1 MKHNHRNFGPKMS
14 VVAVALAQAFAGHA
28 WAQQADANTVVV
40 TGIRASAQSSLAIK
54 RDSMEVVD
62 SISADDIGKLP
73 DPNVTETMTRIPG
86 VQGYRYGGEG
96 ASPVGTG
103 SGVTIRGLSGQTA
116 SEVNGRAYFTAG
128 SREFNLE
135 GAIPGMVAGIDVYK
149 NPSAEHIEG
158 AIGGLVNIRTRNP
171 SDFKGLTGALN
182 IGGRYNDLAKK
193 GNPELFGMIANRWN
207 LQGGGRIGVMAAA
220 VFQQSTGRS
229 DNNPGNGGANYK
241 RAVRADSA
249 EYATLAGANTAN
261 DPSKPMSQYVGR
273 TDVSYLAGV
282 PTLPT
287 STTAGAYMPNLAGL
301 TQEQIGNVMAAPALT
316 NNVFQETIMR
326 TRRGLNLAADWR
338 VDNTLRFY
346 VDGNYTYYLYH
357 QNYRG
362 LNSSDNNNQA
372 NNVQNLQTAPFN
384 LTEQFANGNLNG
396 GSNDVLATKR
406 FLSGNFL
413 NTRMTTTGGDEH
425 RPYTTWI
432 AATGAEWH
440 PTPALFLKAD
450 INFIKADQTQD
461 NRSVTLLSNPGLY
474 WTANRVSDG
483 APHQLTFTGPNLSD
497 PSNFMY
503 QAYSN
508 GTHQSYHDTG
518 GAVALDGTYS
528 LDDGWFFSRLKF
540 GARAARQSSSYNNF
554 GFGGRPLTSDGLA
567 LAADGSN
574 GISAANGGH
583 TQSSP
588 TNFMDGLA
596 GYSGGYV
603 VYNPDQLLGN
613 QVSGAFP
620 KAGIL
625 PENGLTEQL
634 LSRRYTNEKTK
645 AIYLVGEFALLDD
658 RLKGNVGV
666 RVVRTNGEFVAQVA
680 DPITGAIG
688 PYRRTTSYTN
698 ALPSF
703 NLTYDLA
710 KDFLARFGYGRGMTR
725 PGLDQLNPS
734 LTVNSTQ
741 GTLQIGN
748 PDLRPL
754 TANSFDFSLERYFS
768 KTNYLAAGVFDK
780 EINGFFNDVQNC
792 ENVSLATGYSGAVS
806 NGCPSGQLLVSKT
819 LNSEKGYA
827 RGVELSGQYFFD
839 SAPGILK
846 NFGVAGSYTYVK
858 TDNPFNVG
866 TKAAPN
872 IISTPQPFA
881 SKNSYSVSALYEDN
895 KASARLVYTWRSPSV
910 LFGFSP
916 NPIDGRYIDAYGILD
931 GSFNYQ
937 LTDNLA
943 LSLIASNITNKTLN
957 RNVGGLGNES
967 GIERQHYENGRFF
980 GFSLRY
986 KFGNL

>member
-1 MKHNHRNFGPKMS
+1 MS
-14 VVAVALAQAFAGHA
+14 VVAVALAQAFAGNA
-28 WAQQADANTVVV
+28 FAQQADANTVVV

-54 RDSMEVVD
+54 RDTMEVVD
-62 SISADDIGKLP
+62 SITADDIGKLP

-96 ASPVGTG
+96 ASPVGQG

-128 SREFNLE
+128 SREYNLE
-135 GAIPGMVAGIDVYK
+135 GAIPGMVAGIDVFK

-182 IGGRYNDLAKK
+182 IGSRYNGLDKKAK
-193 GNPELFGMIANRWN
+193 PEVFGMIANRWN
-207 LQGGGRIGVMAAA
+207 LPGGGRIGVMAAA
-220 VFQQSTGRS
+220 MFQQSTGRS
-229 DNNPGNGGANYK
+229 DNNPANGGANYK

-249 EYATLAGANTAN
+249 EYATLANANTAN
-261 DPSKPMSQYVGR
+261 DPSKPMSQYIGR
-273 TDVSYLAGV
+273 TDVSYLANV
-282 PTLPT
+282 PNLAT
-287 STTAGAYMPNLAGL
+287 SATVGAYMPNLAGL
-301 TQEQIGNVMAAPALT
+301 TPDQVANVMAAPVIT
-316 NNVFQETIMR
+316 NNVFEETIMR

-346 VDGNYTYYLYH
+346 AEGNYTYYLYH

-362 LNSSDNNNQA
+362 LNSQDGG
-372 NNVQNLQTAPFN
+372 NVQNLQTTPFN
-384 LTEQFANGNLNG
+384 LTEQLANGNING
-396 GSNDVLATKR
+396 GSNDVLTSKR
-406 FLSGNFL
+406 FLSGGFL
-413 NTRMTTTGGDEH
+413 NSGMNTVGGDEH
-425 RPYTTWI
+425 RPYTTWV
-432 AATGAEWH
+432 AATGAEWN
-440 PTPALFLKAD
+440 PTPALHVKAD

-461 NRSVTLLSNPGLY
+461 NRAVNLQSNPGLY
-474 WTANRVSDG
+474 WTTNRVVDG
-483 APHQLTFTGPNLSD
+483 APHQLTFTGPSLSD

-508 GTHQSYHDTG
+508 GTHQSFHDTG
-518 GAVALDGTYS
+518 GAIALDGRYS
-528 LDDGWFFSRLKF
+528 LDDGWFFTDLKF
-540 GARAARQSSSYNNF
+540 GTRAARQSSSFNNF
-554 GFGGRPLTSDGLA
+554 AFWGRPLTSDGLA
-567 LAADGSN
+567 LAANGSN
-574 GISAANGGH
+574 GISAATGGY
-583 TQSSP
+583 TESAPS
-588 TNFMDGLA
+588 NFMDGLA

-603 VYNPDQLLGN
+603 VYSPDQLLGN
-613 QVSGAFP
+613 QVSAAFP

-625 PENGLTEQL
+625 PENGLTEQV

-645 AIYLVGEFALLDD
+645 AVYLVGDFSLLDD

-666 RVVRTNGEFVAQVA
+666 RVVRTNGEFVAQV
-680 DPITGAIG
+680 PNPTTGVVG
-688 PYRRTTSYTN
+688 PFSRTTAYTN

-725 PGLDQLNPS
+725 PGLDQLNPYV
-734 LTVNSTQ
+734 TVNQTQ
-741 GTLQIGN
+741 GTASIGN
-748 PDLRPL
+748 SELHPL

-780 EINGFFNDVQNC
+780 EINGFFNDMQDC
-792 ENVSLATGYSGAVS
+792 ETLSFAPAYSGAVA
-806 NGCPSGQLLVSKT
+806 NGCQGGQYLVSKT

-839 SAPGILK
+839 QAPGLLK

-866 TKAAPN
+866 TRANPV

-881 SKNSYSVSALYEDN
+881 SKNAYSLSALYEDN
-895 KASARLVYTWRSPSV
+895 KVSARLVYTWRSPSV

-916 NPIDGRYIDAYGILD
+916 NPIDGRYIDSYGILD
-931 GSFNYQ
+931 GSFNYE
-937 LTDNLA
+937 LSNNMA
-943 LSLIASNITNKTLN
+943 LSLTASNITNKTLN
-957 RNVGGLGNES
+957 RNVGGLGNETS
-967 GIERQHYENGRFF
+967 LERQHFENGRFF
-980 GFSLRY
+980 GVALRY
-986 KFGNL
+986 KFGNM

>member
-1 MKHNHRNFGPKMS
+1 MKQNHRNLGPTMS

-229 DNNPGNGGANYK
+229 DNNPANGGANYK

-249 EYATLAGANTAN
+249 EYATLAAANAAN
-261 DPSKPMSQYVGR
+261 DPSRPMSQYVGR
-273 TDVSYLAGV
+273 TDVSYLASV

-362 LNSSDNNNQA
+362 LNSSDINTQA
-372 NNVQNLQTAPFN
+372 NNVQNLQTAPFS

-461 NRSVTLLSNPGLY
+461 NRAVTLLSNPGLY
-474 WTANRVSDG
+474 WTVNRMADG
-483 APHQLTFTGPNLSD
+483 APHQTTFTGPDLSN
-497 PSNFMY
+497 PANFMY

-508 GTHQSYHDTG
+508 GTHQSFHDTG

-528 LDDGWFFSRLKF
+528 LDDGWFFSRIKF
-540 GARAARQSSSYNNF
+540 GTRAARQSSSFNNF
-554 GFGGRPLTSDGLA
+554 AFSGRPLTTDGLP

-574 GISAANGGH
+574 GISAATGGH
-583 TQSSP
+583 VQSSP

-596 GYSGGYV
+596 GYSGGYA

-625 PENGLTEQL
+625 PENGLAEQVL
-634 LSRRYTNEKTK
+634 ARRYTNEKTK
-645 AIYLVGEFALLDD
+645 AIYLVGEFSLLDD
-658 RLKGNVGV
+658 RLKGNAGV
-666 RVVRTNGEFVAQVA
+666 RVVRTNGEFVAQVPNA
-680 DPITGAIG
+680 SGVIG
-688 PYRRTTSYTN
+688 PYSRTTSYTN

-725 PGLDQLNPS
+725 PGLDQLNPYV
-734 LTVNSTQ
+734 TYNSTQ
-741 GTLQIGN
+741 GTASVGN
-748 PDLRPL
+748 PELHPL

-792 ENVSLATGYSGAVS
+792 ESLALAPAYNGAVA
-806 NGCPSGQLLVSKT
+806 NGCSGGQYLVSKT

>member
-1 MKHNHRNFGPKMS
+1 MKQNHRNLGPTMS

-96 ASPVGTG
+96 ASPVGQG

-229 DNNPGNGGANYK
+229 DNNPANGGANYK

-249 EYATLAGANTAN
+249 EYATLAAANAAN
-261 DPSKPMSQYVGR
+261 DPSRPMSQYVGR
-273 TDVSYLAGV
+273 TDVSYLASV

-301 TQEQIGNVMAAPALT
+301 TQEQIGNVMAAPAIT

-362 LNSSDNNNQA
+362 LNSSDINTQA
-372 NNVQNLQTAPFN
+372 NNVQNLQTAPFS

-461 NRSVTLLSNPGLY
+461 NRAVTLLSNPGLY
-474 WTANRVSDG
+474 WTVNRVADG
-483 APHQLTFTGPNLSD
+483 APHQTTFTGPDLSN
-497 PSNFMY
+497 PANFMY

-508 GTHQSYHDTG
+508 GTHQSFHDTG

-528 LDDGWFFSRLKF
+528 LDDGWFFSRIKF
-540 GARAARQSSSYNNF
+540 GTRAARQSSSFNNF
-554 GFGGRPLTSDGLA
+554 AFNGRPLTTDGLP

-574 GISAANGGH
+574 GISAATGGYV
-583 TQSSP
+583 QSSP

-596 GYSGGYV
+596 GYSGGYA

-625 PENGLTEQL
+625 PENGLAEQVL
-634 LSRRYTNEKTK
+634 ARRYTNEKTK
-645 AIYLVGEFALLDD
+645 AIYLVGEFSLLDD
-658 RLKGNVGV
+658 RLKGNAGV
-666 RVVRTNGEFVAQVA
+666 RVVRTNGEFVAQVPNA
-680 DPITGAIG
+680 SGVIG
-688 PYRRTTSYTN
+688 PYSRTTSYTN

-725 PGLDQLNPS
+725 PGLDQLNPYV
-734 LTVNSTQ
+734 TVNSTQ
-741 GTLQIGN
+741 GTASIGN
-748 PDLRPL
+748 PELHPL

-792 ENVSLATGYSGAVS
+792 ETLALAPVYNGAVA
-806 NGCPSGQLLVSKT
+806 NGCSGGQYLVSKT

-827 RGVELSGQYFFD
+827 RGLELSGQYFFD

>member
-1 MKHNHRNFGPKMS
+1 MNQNRNIGPKMS
-14 VVAVALAQAFAGHA
+14 VVALALAQAFAGNA
-28 WAQQADANTVVV
+28 FAQQADANTVIVK
-40 TGIRASAQSSLAIK
+40 GIRASAQSSLAIK
-54 RDSMEVVD
+54 RDTMEVVD
-62 SISADDIGKLP
+62 SITADDIGKLP

-182 IGGRYNDLAKK
+182 IGGRYNDLDKSSK
-193 GNPELFGMIANRWN
+193 PELFGMIANRWN
-207 LQGGGRIGVMAAA
+207 LRGGGRIGVMAAA

-229 DNNPGNGGANYK
+229 DNNPANGGANYK
-241 RAVRADSA
+241 RAFGADSA
-249 EYATLAGANTAN
+249 EYATAAAANTAN
-261 DPSKPMSQYVGR
+261 DPKLPMSQYVGR
-273 TDVSYLAGV
+273 SDISYLTSV
-282 PTLPT
+282 PTLAT
-287 STTAGAYMPNLAGL
+287 SSTVGAYTPNLAGL
-301 TQEQIGNVMAAPALT
+301 SAAQISNVMAAPAAT
-316 NNVFQETIMR
+316 NNVFEETIMR

-362 LNSSDNNNQA
+362 LNSSDNVSG
-372 NNVQNLQTAPFN
+372 NVQNLQTAPFN
-384 LTEQFANGNLNG
+384 MTEQLANGNING
-396 GSNDVLATKR
+396 GSNDVLANKR
-406 FLSGNFL
+406 FLSGSFVNS
-413 NTRMTTTGGDEH
+413 TMTTTGGDEH

-432 AATGAEWH
+432 AATGAEWS
-440 PTPALFLKAD
+440 PTPALHLKAD
-450 INFIKADQTQD
+450 VNFIKADQTQD
-461 NRSVTLLSNPGLY
+461 NRSVNLVSNPGLY
-474 WTANRVSDG
+474 WTTNRVVDG
-483 APHQLTFTGPNLSD
+483 APHQLTFTGPSLSD

-503 QAYSN
+503 QSYSN

-540 GARAARQSSSYNNF
+540 GTRAARQSSSYNNF
-554 GFGGRPLTSDGLA
+554 GFNGRPLTSDGLG
-567 LAADGSN
+567 LAANGSN
-574 GISAANGGH
+574 GISAATGGH
-583 TQSSP
+583 TESAP

-603 VYNPDQLLGN
+603 VYAPDQLLGN
-613 QVSGAFP
+613 QVSAAFP

-625 PENGLTEQL
+625 PEDALTEQL

-645 AIYLVGEFALLDD
+645 AVYLVGDFALLDD

-680 DPITGAIG
+680 DPITGVIG
-688 PYRRTTSYTN
+688 PYRRTTAYTN

-703 NLTYDLA
+703 NVTYDLA

-734 LTVNSTQ
+734 LTVNTTQ
-741 GTLQIGN
+741 GTLQVGN
-748 PDLRPL
+748 PDLHPL
-754 TANSFDFSLERYFS
+754 TANSFDFSLERYFT
-768 KTNYLAAGVFDK
+768 KTNYVAAAVFDK

-792 ENVSLATGYSGAVS
+792 ETVSLATGYTGAVS

-827 RGVELSGQYFFD
+827 RGVEMSGQYFFD
-839 SAPGILK
+839 TAPGILK
-846 NFGVAGSYTYVK
+846 NFGVSGSYTYVK

-866 TKAAPN
+866 TKANPN

-895 KASARLVYTWRSPSV
+895 KVSARLVYTWRSPSV

-916 NPIDGRYIDAYGILD
+916 NPVDGRYIDAYGILD

-937 LTDNLA
+937 LTDNMA
-943 LSLIASNITNKTLN
+943 LSLTASNITNKTLN
-957 RNVGGLGNES
+957 RNVGGLGNETS
-967 GIERQHYENGRFF
+967 LERQHYENGRFF

-986 KFGNL
+986 KFGNM

>member
-1 MKHNHRNFGPKMS
+1 MKQNHIGPKMS
-14 VVAVALAQAFAGHA
+14 VVAVALAQAFAGNA
-28 WAQQADANTVVV
+28 FAQQADANTVVV

-54 RDSMEVVD
+54 RDTMEVVD
-62 SISADDIGKLP
+62 SITADDIGKLP

-96 ASPVGTG
+96 ASPVGQG

-128 SREFNLE
+128 SREYNLE
-135 GAIPGMVAGIDVYK
+135 GAIPGMVAGIDVFK

-182 IGGRYNDLAKK
+182 IGGRYNDLDKSGK
-193 GNPELFGMIANRWN
+193 PEVFGMIANRWN
-207 LQGGGRIGVMAAA
+207 LRGGGRIGVMAAA

-229 DNNPGNGGANYK
+229 DNNPANGGANYK

-249 EYATLAGANTAN
+249 EYATLANANTAN
-261 DPSKPMSQYVGR
+261 DPGKPMAQYIGR

-282 PTLPT
+282 PNLPT
-287 STTAGAYMPNLAGL
+287 SATVGAYMPNLAGL
-301 TQEQIGNVMAAPALT
+301 TPEQVSNVMAAPALT
-316 NNVFQETIMR
+316 NNVFEETIMR

-346 VDGNYTYYLYH
+346 AEGNYTYYLYH

-362 LNSSDNNNQA
+362 LNSQDGG
-372 NNVQNLQTAPFN
+372 NVQNLQTAPFN
-384 LTEQFANGNLNG
+384 LTEQLANGNLNG
-396 GSNDVLATKR
+396 GSNDVLTSKR
-406 FLSGNFL
+406 FLSGGVL
-413 NTRMTTTGGDEH
+413 NSRMNTIGGDEH
-425 RPYTTWI
+425 RPYTTWV
-432 AATGAEWH
+432 AATGAEWS
-440 PTPALFLKAD
+440 PTPALHLKAD
-450 INFIKADQTQD
+450 IDFIKADQTQD
-461 NRSVTLLSNPGLY
+461 NRAVNLQSNPGLY
-474 WTANRVSDG
+474 WTTNRVVDG
-483 APHQLTFTGPNLSD
+483 APHQLTFTGPSLSD

-503 QAYSN
+503 QVYGN
-508 GTHQSYHDTG
+508 GTHQSFHDTG
-518 GAVALDGTYS
+518 GAIALDGRYS
-528 LDDGWFFSRLKF
+528 LDEGWFFTDLKF
-540 GARAARQSSSYNNF
+540 GTRAARQSSSYNNF
-554 GFGGRPLTSDGLA
+554 GFGNRPLTSDGLG
-567 LAADGSN
+567 LAANGSN
-574 GISAANGGH
+574 GISAATGGH
-583 TQSSP
+583 TESAP
-588 TNFMDGLA
+588 NNFMDGLA

-603 VYNPDQLLGN
+603 VYSPDQLLGN
-613 QVSGAFP
+613 QVSAAFP

-625 PENGLTEQL
+625 PENGLAEQVL
-634 LSRRYTNEKTK
+634 ARRYTNEKTK
-645 AIYLVGEFALLDD
+645 AIYLVGDFALLDD

-666 RVVRTNGEFVAQVA
+666 RVVRTNGEFVAQV
-680 DPITGAIG
+680 PNPTTGVVG
-688 PYRRTTSYTN
+688 PFSRTTAYTN

-725 PGLDQLNPS
+725 PGLDQLNPYV
-734 LTVNSTQ
+734 TINPTQ
-741 GTLQIGN
+741 GTASIGN
-748 PDLRPL
+748 SELHPL

-780 EINGFFNDVQNC
+780 EINGFFNDMQDC
-792 ENVSLATGYSGAVS
+792 ETLSFAPAYAGSVA
-806 NGCPSGQLLVSKT
+806 NGCQGGQYLVSKT

-839 SAPGILK
+839 QAPGLLK

-866 TKAAPN
+866 TRANPQ

-881 SKNSYSVSALYEDN
+881 SKNSYSLSALYEDN
-895 KASARLVYTWRSPSV
+895 KVSARLVYTWRSPSV

-937 LTDNLA
+937 LTDNMA
-943 LSLIASNITNKTLN
+943 LSLSASNITNKTLN
-957 RNVGGLGNES
+957 RNVGGLGNETS
-967 GIERQHYENGRFF
+967 LERQHYENGRFF
-980 GFSLRY
+980 GFALRY
-986 KFGNL
+986 KFGNM

>member
-1 MKHNHRNFGPKMS
+1 MKQNHIGPKMS
-14 VVAVALAQAFAGHA
+14 VVAVALAQAFAGNA
-28 WAQQADANTVVV
+28 FAQQADANTVVV
-40 TGIRASAQSSLAIK
+40 TGIRASAQSSVAIK
-54 RDSMEVVD
+54 RDTMEVVD
-62 SISADDIGKLP
+62 SITADDIGKLP

-96 ASPVGTG
+96 ASPVGQG

-128 SREFNLE
+128 SREYNLE
-135 GAIPGMVAGIDVYK
+135 GAIPGMVAGIDVFK

-182 IGGRYNDLAKK
+182 IGSRYNGLDKKAK
-193 GNPELFGMIANRWN
+193 PEVFGMIANRWN
-207 LQGGGRIGVMAAA
+207 LPGGGRIGVMAAA
-220 VFQQSTGRS
+220 MFQQSTGRS
-229 DNNPGNGGANYK
+229 DNNPANGGANYK

-249 EYATLAGANTAN
+249 EYATLANANTAN
-261 DPSKPMSQYVGR
+261 DPSKPMSQYIGR
-273 TDVSYLAGV
+273 TDVSYLANV
-282 PTLPT
+282 PNLAT
-287 STTAGAYMPNLAGL
+287 SSTVGAYMPNLAGL
-301 TQEQIGNVMAAPALT
+301 TADQVGNVMAAPVIT
-316 NNVFQETIMR
+316 NNVFEETIMR

-346 VDGNYTYYLYH
+346 AEGNYTYYLYH

-362 LNSSDNNNQA
+362 LNSQDGG
-372 NNVQNLQTAPFN
+372 NVQNLQTAPFN
-384 LTEQFANGNLNG
+384 MTEQLANGNING
-396 GSNDVLATKR
+396 GSNDVLTSKR
-406 FLSGNFL
+406 FLSGGFL
-413 NTRMTTTGGDEH
+413 NSGMNTIGGDEH
-425 RPYTTWI
+425 RPYTTWV
-432 AATGAEWH
+432 AATGAEWS
-440 PTPALFLKAD
+440 PTPALHLKAD

-461 NRSVTLLSNPGLY
+461 NRAVNLQSNPGLY
-474 WTANRVSDG
+474 WTTNRVVDG
-483 APHQLTFTGPNLSD
+483 APHQLTFTGPSLSD

-508 GTHQSYHDTG
+508 GTHQSFHDTG
-518 GAVALDGTYS
+518 GAIALDGRYS
-528 LDDGWFFSRLKF
+528 LDDGWFFTDLKF
-540 GARAARQSSSYNNF
+540 GTRAARQSSSFNNF
-554 GFGGRPLTSDGLA
+554 AFWGRPLTSDGLA
-567 LAADGSN
+567 LAANGSN
-574 GISAANGGH
+574 GISAATGGH
-583 TQSSP
+583 TESAPS
-588 TNFMDGLA
+588 NFMDGLA

-603 VYNPDQLLGN
+603 VYSPDQLLGN
-613 QVSGAFP
+613 QVSAAFP

-625 PENGLTEQL
+625 PENGLTEQV

-645 AIYLVGEFALLDD
+645 AIYLVGDFSLLDD

-666 RVVRTNGEFVAQVA
+666 RVVRTNGEFVAQV
-680 DPITGAIG
+680 PSPTTGVVG
-688 PYRRTTSYTN
+688 PFSRTTAYTN

-725 PGLDQLNPS
+725 PGLDQLNPYV
-734 LTVNSTQ
+734 TVNQTQ
-741 GTLQIGN
+741 GTASIGN
-748 PDLRPL
+748 SELHPL

-768 KTNYLAAGVFDK
+768 KTNYLAAGLFDK
-780 EINGFFNDVQNC
+780 EINGFFNDMQDC
-792 ENVSLATGYSGAVS
+792 ETLSYAPAYTGTVA
-806 NGCPSGQLLVSKT
+806 NGCQGGQYLVSKT

-839 SAPGILK
+839 QAPGLLK

-866 TKAAPN
+866 TRANPH

-881 SKNSYSVSALYEDN
+881 SKNSYSLSALYEDN
-895 KASARLVYTWRSPSV
+895 KVSARLVYTWRSPSV

-937 LTDNLA
+937 LTNNMA
-943 LSLIASNITNKTLN
+943 LSLTASNITNKTLN
-957 RNVGGLGNES
+957 RNVGGLGNETS
-967 GIERQHYENGRFF
+967 LERQHFENGRFF
-980 GFSLRY
+980 GVALRY
-986 KFGNL
+986 KFGNM

>member
-1 MKHNHRNFGPKMS
+1 MNQNRNIGPKMS
-14 VVAVALAQAFAGHA
+14 VVALALAQAFAGNA
-28 WAQQADANTVVV
+28 FAQQADANTVVV
-40 TGIRASAQSSLAIK
+40 TGIRASAQSSLSIK
-54 RDSMEVVD
+54 RDTMEVVD
-62 SISADDIGKLP
+62 SITADDIGKLP

-182 IGGRYNDLAKK
+182 IGGRYNDLDKK
-193 GNPELFGMIANRWN
+193 TKPELFGMIANRWN

-241 RAVRADSA
+241 RAFRADSA
-249 EYATLAGANTAN
+249 EYATAAAANTAN

-273 TDVSYLAGV
+273 TDMSYLTNV
-282 PTLPT
+282 PNLAT
-287 STTAGAYMPNLAGL
+287 SSTVGAYTPNLAGL
-301 TQEQIGNVMAAPALT
+301 TPDQVSNVMAAPGAT
-316 NNVFQETIMR
+316 NNVFEETIMR

-362 LNSSDNNNQA
+362 LNSSDNVTG
-372 NNVQNLQTAPFN
+372 NVQNLQTTPFN
-384 LTEQFANGNLNG
+384 MTEQLANGNING
-396 GSNDVLATKR
+396 GSNDVLVSKR
-406 FLSGNFL
+406 FLSGSFPNSK
-413 NTRMTTTGGDEH
+413 MTTTGGDEH

-432 AATGAEWH
+432 AATGAEWN
-440 PTPALFLKAD
+440 PTPALHLKAD
-450 INFIKADQTQD
+450 VNFIKADQTQD
-461 NRSVTLLSNPGLY
+461 NRAVNLVSNPGLY
-474 WTANRVSDG
+474 WTTNRVVDG
-483 APHQLTFTGPNLSD
+483 APHQLTFTGPSLSD

-503 QAYSN
+503 QSYSN

-518 GAVALDGTYS
+518 GAVAVDGRYS
-528 LDDGWFFSRLKF
+528 LDDGWFFNALKF
-540 GARAARQSSSYNNF
+540 GTRAARQSSSYNNF
-554 GFGGRPLTSDGLA
+554 AFNGRPLTADGLG
-567 LAADGSN
+567 LATNGSN
-574 GISAANGGH
+574 GISAATGGH
-583 TQSSP
+583 TESAP
-588 TNFMDGLA
+588 ANFMDGLA

-603 VYNPDQLLGN
+603 VYAPDQLLGN
-613 QVSGAFP
+613 QVSAAFP

-625 PENGLTEQL
+625 PEDGLTEQL

-645 AIYLVGEFALLDD
+645 AIYLVGDFALLDE
-658 RLKGNVGV
+658 RIKGNVGV

-680 DPITGAIG
+680 DPITGVIG

-703 NLTYDLA
+703 NVTYDLA

-734 LTVNSTQ
+734 LTINTTQ
-741 GTLQIGN
+741 GTLQEGN
-748 PDLRPL
+748 PDLHPL

-768 KTNYLAAGVFDK
+768 KTNYVAAAVFDK
-780 EINGFFNDVQNC
+780 EINGFFNDVQGC
-792 ENVSLATGYSGAVS
+792 ETVSLATGYSGAVS

-827 RGVELSGQYFFD
+827 RGLEMSGQYFFD
-839 SAPGILK
+839 GAPGLLK
-846 NFGVAGSYTYVK
+846 NFGVSGSYTYVK

-866 TKAAPN
+866 TKANPV

-881 SKNSYSVSALYEDN
+881 SKNSYSLSALYEDN
-895 KASARLVYTWRSPSV
+895 KVSARLVYTWRSPSV

-916 NPIDGRYIDAYGILD
+916 NPVDGRYIDAYGILD

-937 LTDNLA
+937 LTDNMA
-943 LSLIASNITNKTLN
+943 LSLTASNITNKTLN
-957 RNVGGLGNES
+957 RNVGGLGNETS
-967 GIERQHYENGRFF
+967 IERQHYENGRFF

-986 KFGNL
+986 KFGNM

>member
-1 MKHNHRNFGPKMS
+1 MKQNHRNLGPTMS

-96 ASPVGTG
+96 ASPVGQG

-229 DNNPGNGGANYK
+229 DNNPANGGANYK

-249 EYATLAGANTAN
+249 EYATLAAANAAN
-261 DPSKPMSQYVGR
+261 DPSRPMSQYVGR
-273 TDVSYLAGV
+273 TDVSYLASV

-301 TQEQIGNVMAAPALT
+301 TQEQIGNVMAAPAIT

-362 LNSSDNNNQA
+362 LNSSDINTQA
-372 NNVQNLQTAPFN
+372 NNVQNLQTAPFS

-461 NRSVTLLSNPGLY
+461 NRAVTLLSNPGLY
-474 WTANRVSDG
+474 WTVNRMADG
-483 APHQLTFTGPNLSD
+483 APHQTTFTGPDLSN
-497 PSNFMY
+497 PANFMY

-508 GTHQSYHDTG
+508 GTHQSFHDTG

-528 LDDGWFFSRLKF
+528 LDDGWFFSRIKF
-540 GARAARQSSSYNNF
+540 GTRAARQSSSFNNF
-554 GFGGRPLTSDGLA
+554 AFSGRPLTTDGLP

-574 GISAANGGH
+574 GISAATGGH
-583 TQSSP
+583 VQSSP

-596 GYSGGYV
+596 GYSGGYA

-625 PENGLTEQL
+625 PENGLAEQVL
-634 LSRRYTNEKTK
+634 ARRYTNEKTK
-645 AIYLVGEFALLDD
+645 AIYLVGEFSLLDD
-658 RLKGNVGV
+658 RLKGNAGV
-666 RVVRTNGEFVAQVA
+666 RVVRTNGEFVAQVPNA
-680 DPITGAIG
+680 SGVIG
-688 PYRRTTSYTN
+688 PYSRTTSYTN

-725 PGLDQLNPS
+725 PGLDQLNPYV
-734 LTVNSTQ
+734 TYNSTQ
-741 GTLQIGN
+741 GTASVGN
-748 PDLRPL
+748 PELHPL

-792 ENVSLATGYSGAVS
+792 ESLALAPAYNGAVA
-806 NGCPSGQLLVSKT
+806 NGCSGGQYLVSKT

>member
-1 MKHNHRNFGPKMS
+1 MKQNHRNLGPTMS

-96 ASPVGTG
+96 ASPVGQG

-229 DNNPGNGGANYK
+229 DNNPANGGANYK
-241 RAVRADSA
+241 RAVRADST
-249 EYATLAGANTAN
+249 EYATLAAANAAN
-261 DPSKPMSQYVGR
+261 DPSRPMSQYVGR
-273 TDVSYLAGV
+273 TDVSYLASV

-301 TQEQIGNVMAAPALT
+301 TQEQIGNVMAAPAIT

-362 LNSSDNNNQA
+362 LNSSDINTQA
-372 NNVQNLQTAPFN
+372 NNVQNLQTAPFS

-461 NRSVTLLSNPGLY
+461 NRAVTLLSNPGLY
-474 WTANRVSDG
+474 WTVNRVADG
-483 APHQLTFTGPNLSD
+483 APHQTTFTGPDLSN
-497 PSNFMY
+497 PANFMY

-508 GTHQSYHDTG
+508 GTHQSFHDTG

-528 LDDGWFFSRLKF
+528 LDDGWFFSRIKF
-540 GARAARQSSSYNNF
+540 GTRAARQSSSFNNF
-554 GFGGRPLTSDGLA
+554 AFSGRPLTTDGLP

-574 GISAANGGH
+574 GISAATGGH
-583 TQSSP
+583 VQSSP

-596 GYSGGYV
+596 GYSGGYA

-625 PENGLTEQL
+625 PENGLAEQVL
-634 LSRRYTNEKTK
+634 ARRYTNEKTK
-645 AIYLVGEFALLDD
+645 AIYLVGEFSLLDD
-658 RLKGNVGV
+658 RLKGNAGV
-666 RVVRTNGEFVAQVA
+666 RVVRTNGEFVAQVPNA
-680 DPITGAIG
+680 SGVIG
-688 PYRRTTSYTN
+688 PYSRTTSYTN

-725 PGLDQLNPS
+725 PGLDQLNPYV
-734 LTVNSTQ
+734 TYNSTQ
-741 GTLQIGN
+741 GTASVGN
-748 PDLRPL
+748 PELHPL

-792 ENVSLATGYSGAVS
+792 ESLALAPAYNGAVA
-806 NGCPSGQLLVSKT
+806 NGCSGGQYLVSKT

-827 RGVELSGQYFFD
+827 RGLELSGQYFFD

>member
-1 MKHNHRNFGPKMS
+1 MKQHRNIGPKMS
-14 VVAVALAQAFAGHA
+14 VVAVALAQAFAGNA

-40 TGIRASAQSSLAIK
+40 TGIRASAQSSLAVK

-96 ASPVGTG
+96 ASPVGQG

-249 EYATLAGANTAN
+249 EYATLAGANTTN
-261 DPSKPMSQYVGR
+261 DPSKPMSQYIGR

-301 TQEQIGNVMAAPALT
+301 TPDQVSNVMAAPALT

-346 VDGNYTYYLYH
+346 VDTNYTYYLYH

-372 NNVQNLQTAPFN
+372 NNVQNLQTAPFS
-384 LTEQFANGNLNG
+384 LTEQLANGNLNG

-461 NRSVTLLSNPGLY
+461 NRSVTLFSNPGLY

-483 APHQLTFTGPNLSD
+483 APHQLTFTGPSLSD

-508 GTHQSYHDTG
+508 GTHNTVHDTG
-518 GAVALDGTYS
+518 GAIALDGTYS
-528 LDDGWFFSRLKF
+528 LDDGWFFSRFKF
-540 GARAARQSSSYNNF
+540 GTRAARQSSSFNNF
-554 GFGGRPLTSDGLA
+554 GFTGRPLTTNGLA

-574 GISAANGGH
+574 GISAAQGGY

-603 VYNPDQLLGN
+603 VYSPDQLLGN
-613 QVSGAFP
+613 QVSAAFP

-625 PENGLTEQL
+625 PENGLAENI

-658 RLKGNVGV
+658 RLKGNAGV
-666 RVVRTNGEFVAQVA
+666 RVVRTNGEFVAQVPDA
-680 DPITGAIG
+680 STGVIG
-688 PYRRTTSYTN
+688 PFSRTTSYTN

-710 KDFLARFGYGRGMTR
+710 KDFIARFGYGRGMTR
-725 PGLDQLNPS
+725 PGLDQLNPFV
-734 LTVNSTQ
+734 TIDRTQ
-741 GTLQIGN
+741 GTASIGN
-748 PDLRPL
+748 ADLHPL
-754 TANSFDFSLERYFS
+754 TANSYDFSLERYFS
-768 KTNYLAAGVFDK
+768 KTNYVAAGLFDK

-792 ENVSLATGYSGAVS
+792 ETLSFAPAYTGAVV
-806 NGCPSGQLLVSKT
+806 NGCTGGQYLVSKT

-839 SAPGILK
+839 TAPGFLK
-846 NFGVAGSYTYVK
+846 NFGVSGSYTYVK

-866 TKAAPN
+866 TKANPN

-895 KASARLVYTWRSPSV
+895 KVSARLVYTWRSPSV

-937 LTDNLA
+937 LSDNMA
-943 LSLIASNITNKTLN
+943 LSLNASNITNKTLN

>member
-1 MKHNHRNFGPKMS
+1 MKQNHRNLGPTMS
-14 VVAVALAQAFAGHA
+14 VVAVALAQAFASHA

-96 ASPVGTG
+96 ASPVGQG

-229 DNNPGNGGANYK
+229 DNNPANGGANYK

-249 EYATLAGANTAN
+249 EYATLAAANAAN
-261 DPSKPMSQYVGR
+261 DPSRPMSHYVGR
-273 TDVSYLAGV
+273 TDVSYLASV

-301 TQEQIGNVMAAPALT
+301 TQEQIGNVMAAPAIT

-362 LNSSDNNNQA
+362 LNSSDINTQA
-372 NNVQNLQTAPFN
+372 NNVQNLQTAPFS

-461 NRSVTLLSNPGLY
+461 NRAVTLLSNPGLY
-474 WTANRVSDG
+474 WTVNRVADG
-483 APHQLTFTGPNLSD
+483 APHQTTFTGPDLSN
-497 PSNFMY
+497 PANFMY

-508 GTHQSYHDTG
+508 GTHQSFHDTG

-528 LDDGWFFSRLKF
+528 LDDGWFFSRIKF
-540 GARAARQSSSYNNF
+540 GTRAARQSSSFNNF
-554 GFGGRPLTSDGLA
+554 AFSGRPLTTDGLP

-574 GISAANGGH
+574 GISAATGGH
-583 TQSSP
+583 VQSSP

-596 GYSGGYV
+596 GYSGGYA

-625 PENGLTEQL
+625 PENGLAEQVL
-634 LSRRYTNEKTK
+634 ARRYTNEKTK
-645 AIYLVGEFALLDD
+645 AIYLVGEFSLLDD
-658 RLKGNVGV
+658 RLKGNAGV
-666 RVVRTNGEFVAQVA
+666 RVVRTNGEFVAQVPNA
-680 DPITGAIG
+680 SGVIG
-688 PYRRTTSYTN
+688 PYSRTTSYTN

-725 PGLDQLNPS
+725 PGLDQLNPYV
-734 LTVNSTQ
+734 TYNSTQ
-741 GTLQIGN
+741 GTASVGN
-748 PDLRPL
+748 PELHPL

-792 ENVSLATGYSGAVS
+792 ESLALAPAYNGAVA
-806 NGCPSGQLLVSKT
+806 NGCSGGQYLVSKT

>member
-1 MKHNHRNFGPKMS
+1 MKQNHRNLGPTMS

-96 ASPVGTG
+96 ASPVGQG

-229 DNNPGNGGANYK
+229 DNNPANGGANYK
-241 RAVRADSA
+241 RAVRADST
-249 EYATLAGANTAN
+249 EYATLAAANAAN
-261 DPSKPMSQYVGR
+261 DPSRPMSQYVGR
-273 TDVSYLAGV
+273 TDVSYLASV

-301 TQEQIGNVMAAPALT
+301 TQEQIGNVMAAPAIT

-362 LNSSDNNNQA
+362 LNSSDINTQA
-372 NNVQNLQTAPFN
+372 NNVQNLQTAPFS

-461 NRSVTLLSNPGLY
+461 NRAVTLLSNPGLY
-474 WTANRVSDG
+474 WTVNRVADG
-483 APHQLTFTGPNLSD
+483 APHQTTFTGPDLSN
-497 PSNFMY
+497 PANFMY

-508 GTHQSYHDTG
+508 GTHQSFHDTG

-528 LDDGWFFSRLKF
+528 LDDGWFFSRIKF
-540 GARAARQSSSYNNF
+540 GTRAARQSSSFNNF
-554 GFGGRPLTSDGLA
+554 AFSGRPLTTDGLP

-574 GISAANGGH
+574 GISAATGGH
-583 TQSSP
+583 VQSSP

-596 GYSGGYV
+596 GYSGGYA

-625 PENGLTEQL
+625 PENGLAEQVL
-634 LSRRYTNEKTK
+634 ARRYTNEKTK
-645 AIYLVGEFALLDD
+645 AIYLVGEFSLLDD
-658 RLKGNVGV
+658 RLKGNAGV
-666 RVVRTNGEFVAQVA
+666 RVVRTNGEFVAQVPNA
-680 DPITGAIG
+680 SGVIG
-688 PYRRTTSYTN
+688 PYSRTTSYTN

-725 PGLDQLNPS
+725 PGLDQLNPYV
-734 LTVNSTQ
+734 TYNSTQ
-741 GTLQIGN
+741 GTASVGN
-748 PDLRPL
+748 PELHPL

-792 ENVSLATGYSGAVS
+792 ESLALAPAYNGAVA
-806 NGCPSGQLLVSKT
+806 NGCSGGQYLVSKT